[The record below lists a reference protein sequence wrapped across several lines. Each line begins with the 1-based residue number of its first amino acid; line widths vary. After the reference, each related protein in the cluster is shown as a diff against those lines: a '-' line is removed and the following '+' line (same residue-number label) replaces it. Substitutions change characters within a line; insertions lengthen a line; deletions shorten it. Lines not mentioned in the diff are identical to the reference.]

1 MKKTYTS
8 TMPLLAITFATLLCC
23 ASENSTPNTD
33 PKSVTKTNPTK
44 VYMHYMPWYQSKDL
58 SGYWGS
64 HWRMTNRNPDIVDE
78 TGKRQIAS
86 HYYPLIGP
94 YDSKDP
100 DVIDYHLLLMKYA
113 GIDGI
118 LIDWYGSHSVYDY
131 RPNLLGSNAVIDRL
145 DDAGLQFAIV
155 YEEYTAE
162 NVASQMGKPAV
173 TAAREDMDYMQTNY
187 FGKKEYISI
196 DDAPLLL
203 TFGPRYFRQ
212 PAQWTEIFQGL
223 PTAPVFLPLW
233 DHGAFTG
240 DTDSGEFGWVDFNT
254 DLRVMETFYRKSPF
268 LDVLIGSAYPRFN
281 DYYEEGGTGTSY
293 GNISFNDGATLR
305 ATLAK
310 ATEFEAKHL
319 QLVTWNDY
327 GEGTVM
333 EPTREDGFRCLTMIQ
348 EFTGVPYGEGELEL
362 IYDYYQKKIAAQK
375 NDTDVLQKLERV
387 YGLLV
392 SLQPEAAK
400 DLLKQLP

>member
-1 MKKTYTS
+1 MKSTYTS
-8 TMPLLAITFATLLCC
+8 SLLFLAITLAIITSC
-23 ASENSTPNTD
+23 ASDDAVSSTE
-33 PKSVTKTNPTK
+33 PKPVTKTNSTK
-44 VYMHYMPWYQSKDL
+44 VYMHYMPWYQSKDI

-94 YDSKDP
+94 YDSRDP

-118 LIDWYGSHSVYDY
+118 LIDWYGSHAVYDY
-131 RPNLLGSNAVIDRL
+131 RANLLGSNAVIDRL
-145 DDAGLQFAIV
+145 DDAALQFAIV

-162 NVASQMGKPAV
+162 NVAAQMSKPAI
-173 TAAREDMDYMQTNY
+173 TAAREDMAYMQTNY
-187 FGKKEYISI
+187 FSKEEYIHV
-196 DDAPLLL
+196 DDAPMLL

-212 PAQWTEIFQGL
+212 AAQWTEIFQGL
-223 PTAPVFLPLW
+223 TTAPVFLPLW
-233 DHGAFTG
+233 DHGGLTG

-254 DLRVMETFYRKSPF
+254 DLRVMDNFYRKSSYLP
-268 LDVLIGSAYPRFN
+268 VLMGSAYPRFH

-293 GNISFNDGATLR
+293 GTIPFNEGATLQ

-310 ATEFEAKHL
+310 AMEFDAKYL

-327 GEGTVM
+327 GEGTVI

-348 EFTGVPYGEGELEL
+348 QFTGVPYGEAELQL
-362 IYDYYQKKIAAQK
+362 IHTYYQKKIAYK
-375 NDTDVLQKLERV
+375 DDTTARQTLERV

-400 DLLKQLP
+400 DLLATLP